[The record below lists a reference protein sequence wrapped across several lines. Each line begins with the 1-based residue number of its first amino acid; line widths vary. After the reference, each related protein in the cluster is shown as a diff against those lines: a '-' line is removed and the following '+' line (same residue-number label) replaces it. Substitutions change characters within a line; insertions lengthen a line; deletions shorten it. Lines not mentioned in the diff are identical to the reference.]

1 MIRKPSLLEARE
13 KVPTFDGGGCLSH
26 LMGACKP
33 GALDQPTA
41 DRGGARRTEGA
52 LGEPTEISPGTS
64 YIPTITGI
72 ATLGCRKSDG
82 ADMGRTRSVHATSA
96 LQGAVVVD
104 QD

>member
-13 KVPTFDGGGCLSH
+13 KVPTFDGGLS
-26 LMGACKP
+26 LPPDGRLQARCSGP
-33 GALDQPTA
+33 A
-41 DRGGARRTEGA
+41 DGGPRGA

-82 ADMGRTRSVHATSA
+82 ADMGRTRSVHATSM